1 MTSVMTSM
9 GSAAAGRARAPIA
22 DNRGM
27 KVLADKGVVL
37 CGCVLMWRADAATV
51 VWLLLAVTISGL
63 EVVAEHWRWFAA
75 VPAAYLLAAALA
87 AAPAVGAPLALYDLA
102 RASTGRP
109 PWQRLAA
116 ASVCAPITA
125 VMVVGGEPTSAY
137 TAALGAVAA
146 LLALRTRQGEATR
159 QNLNAA
165 RDDLRERVLALQNA
179 NTRMLQMQD
188 DELRAAAL
196 SERTRIARE
205 IHDGVGHLLTRLL
218 LQIKALQITHREKP
232 GVVADLAALND
243 GLDEALDSMRCS
255 VHALSEQ
262 GEDLAVA
269 LNLLGSRSGIAKVGV
284 DCSLEA
290 EPPRAVSRCV
300 TAVVREALTNAARH
314 GGAASARV
322 TVTDY
327 PAFWQVTV
335 DNDGAVPSGDADPG
349 VGAPGFGASPG
360 GAPQNLR
367 EGHGGVP
374 SGGAARPGL
383 GLRAMADRIEALGGT
398 VRITPRPRFTVFAT
412 IPKDQEG
419 AV

>member
-1 MTSVMTSM
+1 
-9 GSAAAGRARAPIA
+9 
-22 DNRGM
+22 M

-37 CGCVLMWRADAATV
+37 CGCVLMWRADAVTV

-63 EVVAEHWRWFAA
+63 AVVAEHWRWFAA

-87 AAPAVGAPLALYDLA
+87 VAPAVGAPLVVYDLA

-109 PWQRLAA
+109 PWLRLAA
-116 ASVCAPITA
+116 AAVCAPITA
-125 VMVVGGEPTSAY
+125 VMVVGGEPASAY

-218 LQIKALQITHREKP
+218 LQIKALQITHRGKP
-232 GVVADLAALND
+232 GVVADLAALSD

-255 VHALSEQ
+255 VHTLSELRGGPGCRPQ
-262 GEDLAVA
+262 PAGLAERHRQSGGG
-269 LNLLGSRSGIAKVGV
+269 LLA
-284 DCSLEA
+284 
-290 EPPRAVSRCV
+290 
-300 TAVVREALTNAARH
+300 
-314 GGAASARV
+314 GGGASARGF
-322 TVTDY
+322 TLCHGRRARS
-327 PAFWQVTV
+327 PHQR
-335 DNDGAVPSGDADPG
+335 
-349 VGAPGFGASPG
+349 GAPRRCGLSAGHRDRLPRFLA
-360 GAPQNLR
+360 
-367 EGHGGVP
+367 GHG
-374 SGGAARPGL
+374 R
-383 GLRAMADRIEALGGT
+383 
-398 VRITPRPRFTVFAT
+398 
-412 IPKDQEG
+412 Q
-419 AV
+419 

>member
-1 MTSVMTSM
+1 
-9 GSAAAGRARAPIA
+9 
-22 DNRGM
+22 M

-37 CGCVLMWRADAATV
+37 CGCVLMWRADAVTV

-63 EVVAEHWRWFAA
+63 AVVAEHWRWFAA

-87 AAPAVGAPLALYDLA
+87 VAPAVGAPLVVYDLA

-109 PWQRLAA
+109 PWLRLAA
-116 ASVCAPITA
+116 AAVCAPITA
-125 VMVVGGEPTSAY
+125 VMVVGGEPASAY

-179 NTRMLQMQD
+179 NPRMLQMQD

-205 IHDGVGHLLTRLL
+205 IHDGVGHLLARLL
-218 LQIKALQITHREKP
+218 LQIKALQITHRGKP

-300 TAVVREALTNAARH
+300 TAVVREALT
-314 GGAASARV
+314 
-322 TVTDY
+322 VTDY

-349 VGAPGFGASPG
+349 VGAPGFGTSLGSAPSDR
-360 GAPQNLR
+360 GAGLGTPDDR
-367 EGHGGVP
+367 EAGFGTP

-383 GLRAMADRIEALGGT
+383 GLRAMADRVEALGGT

>member
-1 MTSVMTSM
+1 
-9 GSAAAGRARAPIA
+9 
-22 DNRGM
+22 M

-37 CGCVLMWRADAATV
+37 CGCVLMWRADAVTV

-63 EVVAEHWRWFAA
+63 AVVAEHWRWFAA

-87 AAPAVGAPLALYDLA
+87 VAPAVGAPLVVYDLA

-109 PWQRLAA
+109 PWLRLAA
-116 ASVCAPITA
+116 AAVCAPITA
-125 VMVVGGEPTSAY
+125 VMVVGGEPASAY

-218 LQIKALQITHREKP
+218 LQIKALQITHRGKP
-232 GVVADLAALND
+232 GVVADLAALSD

-255 VHALSEQ
+255 VHTLSEQ

-269 LNLLGSRSGIAKVGV
+269 LNLLGSRSAIAKVGV

-335 DNDGAVPSGDADPG
+335 DNDGAVPAGDTDPG
-349 VGAPGFGASPG
+349 VGAPGFGTSLGSAPSDR
-360 GAPQNLR
+360 GAGLGTPDDR
-367 EGHGGVP
+367 EAGFGTP

-383 GLRAMADRIEALGGT
+383 GLRAMADRVEALGGT

>member
-1 MTSVMTSM
+1 
-9 GSAAAGRARAPIA
+9 
-22 DNRGM
+22 M
-27 KVLADKGVVL
+27 KVLADKGVIL

-87 AAPAVGAPLALYDLA
+87 AAPAVGAPLVVYDLA

-109 PWQRLAA
+109 PWLRLAA
-116 ASVCAPITA
+116 AAACAPITA

-188 DELRAAAL
+188 DELHAAAL

-205 IHDGVGHLLTRLL
+205 IHDGV
-218 LQIKALQITHREKP
+218 
-232 GVVADLAALND
+232 
-243 GLDEALDSMRCS
+243 
-255 VHALSEQ
+255 
-262 GEDLAVA
+262 
-269 LNLLGSRSGIAKVGV
+269 
-284 DCSLEA
+284 
-290 EPPRAVSRCV
+290 
-300 TAVVREALTNAARH
+300 
-314 GGAASARV
+314 AASARV

-335 DNDGAVPSGDADPG
+335 DNDGAVPVGDADPG

-360 GAPQNLR
+360 GAPPNLR
-367 EGHGGVP
+367 ERRGGVP
-374 SGGAARPGL
+374 SGGAVRPGL
-383 GLRAMADRIEALGGT
+383 GLRAMADRVEALGGT